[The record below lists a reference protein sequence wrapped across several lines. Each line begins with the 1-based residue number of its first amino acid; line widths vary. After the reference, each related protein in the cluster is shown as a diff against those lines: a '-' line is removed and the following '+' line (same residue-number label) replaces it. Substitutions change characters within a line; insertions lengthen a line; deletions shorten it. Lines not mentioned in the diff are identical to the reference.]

1 MNSNKK
7 TYKRALTIAGSDP
20 SGGAGIQADLKTF
33 SACGCFGTSAIVAV
47 VDENTVG
54 VTGVHPVP
62 VDFVVG
68 QIRSVL
74 DDIGAD
80 AVKIGMLHSS
90 ELIRAVRDTLDRYD
104 IRNVVLDPVMVATSG
119 DPLLQQEAV
128 ATLRDELIPR
138 VRVITPNI
146 PEAEILLGRKLPR
159 QEELPDAARELSQ
172 GGRVSV
178 FLKAGHLDD
187 DELVDIF
194 YNAESDEVIPLR
206 SKRIRTVN
214 THGTGCTLSSAIAA
228 FLARDLRSTR
238 PRPGPRSTSPKPSPP
253 EPPTTSATAMARYT
267 TSTAS
272 GNKPLGRAARLAR
285 NGAFPRTGRTVSFY
299 PSEALGI
306 QKTGTGNPSCLH
318 R

>member
-1 MNSNKK
+1 MNSDMK

-80 AVKIGMLHSS
+80 AIKIGMLHSS
-90 ELIRAVRDTLDRYD
+90 ELILAVRATLAGYD

-119 DPLLQQEAV
+119 DPLLQREAV

-138 VRVITPNI
+138 ARVITPNI
-146 PEAEILLGRKLPR
+146 PEAEILLGRRLPR

-187 DELVDIF
+187 EELVDIF
-194 YNAESDEVIPLR
+194 YDAESDRIVPLR
-206 SKRIRTVN
+206 SKRVATVN

-228 FLARDLRSTR
+228 FLARGYALDDAAAAAKEYIAGAIAAGAHYRIGHGH
-238 PRPGPRSTSPKPSPP
+238 GP
-253 EPPTTSATAMARYT
+253 
-267 TSTAS
+267 
-272 GNKPLGRAARLAR
+272 
-285 NGAFPRTGRTVSFY
+285 VHHFY
-299 PSEALGI
+299 RFWE
-306 QKTGTGNPSCLH
+306 
-318 R
+318 